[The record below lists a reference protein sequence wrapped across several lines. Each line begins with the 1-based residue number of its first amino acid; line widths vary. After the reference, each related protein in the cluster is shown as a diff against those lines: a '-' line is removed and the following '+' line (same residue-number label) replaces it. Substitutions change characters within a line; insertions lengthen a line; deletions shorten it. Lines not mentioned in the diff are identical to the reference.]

1 MLAMT
6 LVSLISY
13 VDRNTLALLSP
24 AILAETGLSAEQY
37 GYIISAF
44 SVAYMIGNPVWGSLL
59 DRFGMRRGMLS
70 AVSFWTLASAA
81 HAFAGGLWSFG
92 ALAQC
97 SVLGGGDIPRRLAGR
112 CSDFARKLAIARNC
126 GRLQRWF
133 AWRDHYASADY
144 ADCCSVRMARS
155 FLVYGAG
162 WAGLARSLGDCRFA
176 HSGSYSRIE
185 PP

>member
-1 MLAMT
+1 MQSIRVWAPTLAMT

-59 DRFGMRRGMLS
+59 DRFGLRRGMLS

-81 HAFAGGLWSFG
+81 HSFAGGLWSFG
-92 ALAQC
+92 AARAMLGFGEGATFPGGLRAAAQT
-97 SVLGGGDIPRRLAGR
+97 L
-112 CSDFARKLAIARNC
+112 
-126 GRLQRWF
+126 
-133 AWRDHYASADY
+133 
-144 ADCCSVRMARS
+144 
-155 FLVYGAG
+155 
-162 WAGLARSLGDCRFA
+162 
-176 HSGSYSRIE
+176 
-185 PP
+185 